1 MPWLYSGPDDSL
13 CQLRG
18 VGDEGDED
26 AGAPDASEATAG
38 PANPDAPPRKFWD
51 GSRDRWIS
59 AVSARVHP
67 DAVIAAPA
75 PVDADA
81 LCLARVLP
89 RCGCPRPLGP
99 TQQSSAAS
107 VSFASSAAACDRRYR
122 GMQVTGQLGVVPRHE
137 VQLPQED
144 VDTETE
150 AACRAS
156 QEALELEQALAGEK
170 DFNPWAWTRH
180 RLVCAKGYKP
190 WFGQLFTK
198 DQQEMRYRDI
208 HSDLRAVKESMEKA
222 AKEKTKVAKAAGEG
236 PGSKLEHD
244 RGGQDK
250 ERSQV
255 SARPLYT
262 QMDPMR
268 RAHLLGVS
276 IQAHV
281 TSPWK
286 RQDDDEPSR
295 AAAAAAKPAQP
306 HAAADGGGANAKAS
320 GAQANGSESGGAASA
335 GGGAGGGAGKK
346 RKPAAPAPAA
356 PATKAK
362 ASGGSKATHRNTR
375 DQLWVRFQELY
386 AATETSEVGLR
397 IRYEE
402 ACRLGTIQGLLQRKG
417 HVAAPTAAEGAAPRG
432 SCSGDRAALPTL
444 AEKLKA
450 RAGASAGDVR
460 TSGARLSAHQPP
472 PAGAPAGGCADK
484 WGPSSREEAGAPAP
498 AMPAVAP
505 ACTGSVPG
513 LGEGAQAKGGGTAEN
528 GGVRG
533 RDAGAEEESQSKSGE
548 GRRDRSTVHVALN
561 ASFALSDDALLI
573 SRGKAAGAGNGD
585 AGAEMETTL

>member
-1 MPWLYSGPDDSL
+1 
-13 CQLRG
+13 
-18 VGDEGDED
+18 
-26 AGAPDASEATAG
+26 
-38 PANPDAPPRKFWD
+38 
-51 GSRDRWIS
+51 
-59 AVSARVHP
+59 
-67 DAVIAAPA
+67 
-75 PVDADA
+75 
-81 LCLARVLP
+81 
-89 RCGCPRPLGP
+89 
-99 TQQSSAAS
+99 
-107 VSFASSAAACDRRYR
+107 
-122 GMQVTGQLGVVPRHE
+122 MQVTGQLGVVPRHE

-208 HSDLRAVKESMEKA
+208 HSDLRAVKESIEKA

-268 RAHLLGVS
+268 RAHLFGVS

-402 ACRLGTIQGLLQRKG
+402 ACRLGTIQGLLERKG

-460 TSGARLSAHQPP
+460 TSGAR
-472 PAGAPAGGCADK
+472 
-484 WGPSSREEAGAPAP
+484 REQASAPAP

-548 GRRDRSTVHVALN
+548 GRRDSNAVHGALN